1 MRNTSD
7 VNLWLPVAHAHTT
20 HVHTKMGG
28 RWGGEREGENTVHIG
43 VQEQCREEKDNV
55 EFGKYLEL

>member
-20 HVHTKMGG
+20 HVHTKRGG
-28 RWGGEREGENTVHIG
+28 RWVGEGEGENTVHIG
-43 VQEQCREEKDNV
+43 VQEQCREKKDNV